1 MPSRSNRIKAFYTFL
16 HVCVDF
22 MKHILTPTHMYTY
35 EFMCLF
41 CYQENQTLPDR
52 IFVFRD
58 GVGDG
63 QMATVADY
71 EVPQISSCFSMFGEC
86 EGGVGEGVCG

>member
-1 MPSRSNRIKAFYTFL
+1 
-16 HVCVDF
+16 
-22 MKHILTPTHMYTY
+22 MYTY
-35 EFMCLF
+35 EFICLF

-86 EGGVGEGVCG
+86 EGGSVGGCVWEGVCGRVCVGSVGKGLCSGVC

>member
-1 MPSRSNRIKAFYTFL
+1 
-16 HVCVDF
+16 
-22 MKHILTPTHMYTY
+22 MYTY
-35 EFMCLF
+35 EFICLF

-86 EGGVGEGVCG
+86 EGGVGEGVCGRVCVGSVGKGLYVLWCLLSVEERRTCM

>member
-1 MPSRSNRIKAFYTFL
+1 MLK
-16 HVCVDF
+16 HG
-22 MKHILTPTHMYTY
+22 HILAAR
-35 EFMCLF
+35 EFECLF
-41 CYQENQTLPDR
+41 CYQENHTLPDR

-63 QMATVADY
+63 QMSTVAEY

-86 EGGVGEGVCG
+86 EGGVGEGVKMCGSECEGACV